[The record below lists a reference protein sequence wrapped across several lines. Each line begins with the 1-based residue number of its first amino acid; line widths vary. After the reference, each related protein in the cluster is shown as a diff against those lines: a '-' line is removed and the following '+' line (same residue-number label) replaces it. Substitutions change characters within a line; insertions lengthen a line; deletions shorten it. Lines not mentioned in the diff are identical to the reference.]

1 MKTIL
6 IVLISIISIGQ
17 TSAQTMRDV
26 WLSMPDSIVPY
37 LDASNRSAMLDA
49 LEQDDGTGV
58 SGKLQESS
66 CIDTLTSEYM
76 SVLLNSASTM
86 QMRLLPTNADTVVCV
101 VRTFFTPQA
110 ESEIAFYSTK
120 WERLSQSFVEQVEP
134 DRFFRRP
141 ETMSEIRFA
150 ELVSIWKGCLMV
162 RATLDAAEPALILQ
176 CSSPIATRD
185 EQKEMQPALV
195 QISLKWNGNTFN

>member
-26 WLSMPDSIVPY
+26 WLSMPDSVIPY
-37 LDASNRSAMLDA
+37 LDASNRSAMLDV
-49 LEQDDGTGV
+49 LEQNDGSGV
-58 SGKLQESS
+58 AGKLQETS
-66 CIDTLTSEYM
+66 CIDLLTSDYM
-76 SVLLNSASTM
+76 SVLLSNASTM
-86 QMRLLPTNADTVVCV
+86 QIRLLPTATDTLMCV
-101 VRTFFTPQA
+101 VRTFFAPQA
-110 ESEIAFYSTK
+110 ESEIAFYTTK
-120 WERLSQSFVEQVEP
+120 WERLAQSFVEQVEP

-141 ETMSEIRFA
+141 EMMSESRFA
-150 ELVSIWKGCLMV
+150 ELVSIWKDCLMV
-162 RATLDAAEPALILQ
+162 RAILDAAEPRLILQ

-195 QISLKWNGNTFN
+195 QISLKWDGKTFN